1 MGHSQIIKERKK
13 ATNVPVFISIY
24 LASMIEV
31 KASAVYAKNDKLEIY
46 SRHQLDIPCSLNS
59 DRFVRYFIVI

>member
-24 LASMIEV
+24 LAHM
-31 KASAVYAKNDKLEIY
+31 KASAVYAKDDKLEIY

-59 DRFVRYFIVI
+59 DRFV